1 MDEKAERLKRAGYR
15 YNFHRMVYINRA
27 ARKVFSVDAIEDH
40 SAEWL
45 ADRIEESN
53 EGEWQFYFNQA
64 PSAAVVRDFLVELG
78 ELRAAS

>member
-15 YNFHRMVYINRA
+15 YNFNRMVYINRI

-40 SAEWL
+40 SAGWL
-45 ADRIEESN
+45 ADRIDESN
-53 EGEWQFYFNQA
+53 EGEWRFYFNEA
-64 PSAAVVRDFLVELG
+64 PSDAIVRDFLVELG